1 MISRIRKKRLT
12 IIVVVCLS
20 CELRVQSSNAS
31 NRVDSASDSERIVQ
45 EYGSFGVEILEV
57 DTGVRVLEYECYAL
71 AEDRAVK

>member
-1 MISRIRKKRLT
+1 MQVTESTPL
-12 IIVVVCLS
+12 L
-20 CELRVQSSNAS
+20 N
-31 NRVDSASDSERIVQ
+31 SERIVQ